1 MGRNTHDEQVA
12 IILTP
17 ELARSLALIS
27 AYGRLLE
34 AHQADAPTAVADF
47 YARLNA
53 WGIAA
58 LRLDGRSGKW
68 IKELIAHKVTVQRK
82 WWAIR
87 QFLPEQ
93 AIHSLANQLDGEV
106 QTTIY
111 AIARKQWMTVNAQ
124 NADQTHGS

>member
-1 MGRNTHDEQVA
+1 MGKNIHDKQVA
-12 IILTP
+12 LTITP
-17 ELARSLALIS
+17 ELARSLSLIS

-34 AHQADAPTAVADF
+34 SNEADAPTAVAEF

-58 LRLDGRSGKW
+58 LRLDGRSGEW
-68 IKELIAHKVTVQRK
+68 IKELIADKVTVQRK

-106 QTTIY
+106 QSTIH
-111 AIARKQWMTVNAQ
+111 AIRMPCIQEG
-124 NADQTHGS
+124 DRHD